1 MGVVSNVSG
10 DKGSEEPERQPSLGR
25 SFGAAV
31 FECLLEELIPLVL
44 VAMVVLA
51 FGLFLYLIGSAVY
64 NLAFDPNAADVG
76 ARLDAL
82 SISPDKWIGRS

>member
-1 MGVVSNVSG
+1 
-10 DKGSEEPERQPSLGR
+10 
-25 SFGAAV
+25 
-31 FECLLEELIPLVL
+31 
-44 VAMVVLA
+44 MVVLA